1 MTDPAKYLE
10 AVTLAAKIIA
20 PLAEDLVPYIT
31 GQGPLPEWFRKVP
44 CPTRSRLA
52 LEAREARLTLKSGG

>member
-20 PLAEDLVPYIT
+20 PLAKDLVPYLLGT
-31 GQGPLPEWFRKVP
+31 GPLPEWFRVIP
-44 CPTRSRLA
+44 NPTRSRLA